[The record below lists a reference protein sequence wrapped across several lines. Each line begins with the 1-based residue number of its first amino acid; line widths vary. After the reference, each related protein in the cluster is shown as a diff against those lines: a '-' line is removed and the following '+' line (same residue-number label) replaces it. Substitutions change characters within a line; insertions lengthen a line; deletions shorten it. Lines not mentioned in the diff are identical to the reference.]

1 MVSDDYG
8 QTWRSITNGLP
19 ATAVHRLREHP
30 RNARLLFAGHERG
43 IHVSIDGGAGW
54 SSLNLN
60 MPNVP
65 VDDILIHPRDNDL
78 IVGTHGR
85 SLWILDNIS
94 SLEALTPES
103 IKSDAFLVPPAR
115 ARLLTIYTPQAWFG
129 AGQYFAPNPDFGAAI
144 EYYLRD
150 GAKDDV
156 RVRVTDGHGAV
167 VRTLGGAAQPGLHR
181 VSWDLRMESPIPDGA
196 RETASTT
203 VGAVAQGPLVVPG
216 VYTITIETGGRQLK
230 GELKVE
236 GDPRVT
242 FSEADRR
249 ARQDVLLRLYALQK
263 SLVTAR
269 AAAAAGVA
277 HLDAAAR
284 TSSNTDHDPQERLR
298 VLQTEMTGEM
308 TTVNAL
314 SRSIEG
320 YSGLPTADQRRQIEW
335 VFDDAAKSVDALNE
349 TLQTDGERPARLMS
363 IPKRH

>member
-1 MVSDDYG
+1 
-8 QTWRSITNGLP
+8 
-19 ATAVHRLREHP
+19 
-30 RNARLLFAGHERG
+30 
-43 IHVSIDGGAGW
+43 
-54 SSLNLN
+54 
-60 MPNVP
+60 
-65 VDDILIHPRDNDL
+65 
-78 IVGTHGR
+78 
-85 SLWILDNIS
+85 
-94 SLEALTPES
+94 
-103 IKSDAFLVPPAR
+103 
-115 ARLLTIYTPQAWFG
+115 
-129 AGQYFAPNPDFGAAI
+129 
-144 EYYLRD
+144 
-150 GAKDDV
+150 
-156 RVRVTDGHGAV
+156 
-167 VRTLGGAAQPGLHR
+167 
-181 VSWDLRMESPIPDGA
+181 
-196 RETASTT
+196 
-203 VGAVAQGPLVVPG
+203 

-363 IPKRH
+363 IPKKH